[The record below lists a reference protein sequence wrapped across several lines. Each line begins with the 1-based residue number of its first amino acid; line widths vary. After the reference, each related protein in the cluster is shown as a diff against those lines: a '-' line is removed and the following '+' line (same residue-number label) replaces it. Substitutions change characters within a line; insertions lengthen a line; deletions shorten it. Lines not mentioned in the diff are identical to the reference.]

1 MIRNLE
7 TILQELAELKTDWNS
22 YGAPPIHPDA
32 INQTRQLL
40 ENCCSIV
47 PDTDG
52 RVSVEFNT
60 PDGDLII
67 SIDNDG
73 IAEIYCH
80 FYDTEYFVMRDD
92 STTK

>member
-1 MIRNLE
+1 MLKNLE
-7 TILQELAELKTDWNS
+7 SILQELAELKPDWNS

-40 ENCCSIV
+40 ENDCSIV

-52 RVSVEFNT
+52 GVSVEFHT
-60 PDGDLII
+60 SDGDLTIG
-67 SIDNDG
+67 IDNDG
-73 IAEIYCH
+73 IAEIYCN

-92 STTK
+92 SITQ